1 MLIQFISLTTGKGIS
16 VFIATVLQD
25 VTGQLIIQ
33 NIRTENLTIVDQR
46 GSIHILTEEEG
57 QKNIWLLIK
66 LMYLHFFF
74 RWNQKFIHNILQF
87 VTPDIFNFQTFY
99 SSLHSQRCYL
109 FLFFLNLTHFINYK
123 IQIEKLTF
131 NKRATIEL
139 SIPHSSSLL
148 SLVSGLNLI
157 VLAQPHYFLNPILA
171 SI

>member
-66 LMYLHFFF
+66 LMYLHFFSGGI
-74 RWNQKFIHNILQF
+74 R
-87 VTPDIFNFQTFY
+87 
-99 SSLHSQRCYL
+99 S
-109 FLFFLNLTHFINYK
+109 
-123 IQIEKLTF
+123 
-131 NKRATIEL
+131 L
-139 SIPHSSSLL
+139 SIIFC
-148 SLVSGLNLI
+148 NL
-157 VLAQPHYFLNPILA
+157 
-171 SI
+171 